1 MKIDPVEQASTNARY
16 QAVRK
21 AWKREQQLVWEG
33 KGTRDW
39 TREQQRDILNLK
51 KGRAYDDL
59 GRAFEGQ
66 HMRSAAE
73 YPEDLGNPDNIQFL
87 TRDEHLKA
95 HKGSWKNPTNW
106 YYDPLT
112 DTYTDFGN
120 DQIAPC
126 RIIELSDPVI
136 AEGRAN
142 FYVIDPL
149 TGRKCKPAASVRKCE
164 EPEVIRRLNEGLF
177 VRPAD
182 LAIAIAY
189 ERFRLNN
196 ERVTAESFKLLAAD
210 SVHTVDYCLNPEA
223 VAIPIRTNRTIKYYY
238 AVSDIDLNR
247 LEERLN
253 PEIVQRLRAKLEGTY
268 DTNALKGEYKSVK
281 ADMWQFIRGQNN
293 DEAESTRIMRSVYTF
308 DQKSIFSLY
317 NIINK
322 HPRIYSDGRITVNR
336 NSELVSLN
344 EARKPDKTIIRGSDQ
359 NKPSRG
365 WSR

>member
-126 RIIELSDPVI
+126 EAIE
-136 AEGRAN
+136 
-142 FYVIDPL
+142 
-149 TGRKCKPAASVRKCE
+149 
-164 EPEVIRRLNEGLF
+164 
-177 VRPAD
+177 
-182 LAIAIAY
+182 
-189 ERFRLNN
+189 
-196 ERVTAESFKLLAAD
+196 
-210 SVHTVDYCLNPEA
+210 
-223 VAIPIRTNRTIKYYY
+223 
-238 AVSDIDLNR
+238 
-247 LEERLN
+247 
-253 PEIVQRLRAKLEGTY
+253 
-268 DTNALKGEYKSVK
+268 KS
-281 ADMWQFIRGQNN
+281 
-293 DEAESTRIMRSVYTF
+293 
-308 DQKSIFSLY
+308 L
-317 NIINK
+317 
-322 HPRIYSDGRITVNR
+322 
-336 NSELVSLN
+336 
-344 EARKPDKTIIRGSDQ
+344 
-359 NKPSRG
+359 
-365 WSR
+365 